1 MQALLTEKKKKKSDE
16 TYLSL
21 PVAVTE
27 LEAQ

>member
-1 MQALLTEKKKKKSDE
+1 MQALLTGKKKKSDE